1 MTIVQGKLIGA
12 ATPSRVEM
20 KATLVDVT
28 GKPAVGY
35 VASVPGEVV
44 KAVPIQAE
52 DDGDWTV
59 TLTGNAAIESLAGDT
74 LWAIQ
79 EGRALDGAPI
89 LTYVLVPE
97 TGGPYWAGGI
107 RVDLSGTITGGGT
120 VVFVP
125 GPAGAQGATGPT
137 GPAGPQGATGETGPQ
152 PPLGAAGAGPTVAL
166 RSDDPTL
173 TNARTPTAHASTHA
187 TAGSD
192 PVTPAAIGAYT
203 TADAGVLA
211 GRVTAVEIVTTDL
224 NTYVTDALNRV
235 LGLEN
240 TMPTKAS
247 LTGATFTGAVVVNGA
262 DLTVLGTDKGYRF
275 RRGGGALDLEATGSD
290 LLISNWSGTAF
301 NGTQRSYD
309 RYSSDALNVQHAG
322 KREFVSALYGTTRH
336 VIDGTENKTGWYGAT
351 PVGRQPVTGS
361 WADGSAGA
369 SLAAALHTLGWIDDQ
384 TTA

>member
-12 ATPSRVEM
+12 ANPSRVEM

-59 TLTGNAAIESLAGDT
+59 TLTGNAAIDSDAGDT

-97 TGGPYWAGGI
+97 TGGPYWAGDI

-240 TMPTKAS
+240 AMPTKAS
-247 LTGATFTGAVVVNGA
+247 LTGATFTGSVVVNGA

-322 KREFVSALYGTTRH
+322 KREFVSALYGATRH